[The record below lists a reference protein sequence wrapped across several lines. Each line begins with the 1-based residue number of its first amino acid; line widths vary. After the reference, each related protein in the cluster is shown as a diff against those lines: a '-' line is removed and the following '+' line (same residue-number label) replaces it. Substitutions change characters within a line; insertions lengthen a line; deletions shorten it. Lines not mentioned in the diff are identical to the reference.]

1 MKSLSEVLAILKQ
14 EKQRLKA
21 RYNVSAIAV
30 FGSLSRGE
38 ATEASD
44 IDLLVSFNQMS
55 FQEPQVILS
64 PNHWC
69 AISWAISCLS
79 NPIIKETVVCSIPP
93 PQPNWA

>member
-44 IDLLVSFNQMS
+44 IDLLVELEKPLGLEFVQLADDLEALLGTKVDVADREMLRKLWPYVYS
-55 FQEPQVILS
+55 ELIY
-64 PNHWC
+64 
-69 AISWAISCLS
+69 A
-79 NPIIKETVVCSIPP
+79 
-93 PQPNWA
+93 